1 MQFPRKAAQAIHALV
16 IATMVAGCT
25 LPRSGPTTREILSG
39 GDNPEI
45 GLHIVNVTPA
55 VAAATHYS
63 EPLGFGPDFTGAG
76 LLGADVIRAGDTLS
90 VAVWENVDAGLLAG
104 VGQKVTAVDQLQVDQ
119 AGNIFMPYV
128 GQIEAAGR
136 TPEQLRTEITRSLA
150 PQTPDPQV
158 EVRRIAGDGS
168 TVSVLGAVASAGVYP
183 IEAPTRRLSSMLAR
197 AGGVGIEPDIAQIRV
212 ERNGRVGRVWLQDL
226 YDTPAYDIALRGG
239 DKIIVEQDRRAFT
252 ALGATE
258 QQARVNFT
266 KPNMSAIEAI
276 AAAGGLDGDAADPT
290 GIFVFRAERADVAS
304 RVLGGASVSG
314 PQRMAYVMNLTKPE
328 GMFAARE
335 FTIRD
340 EDTVYITE
348 APFKA
353 WRQIIGLTATTVA
366 LGGSVA
372 AISSR

>member
-1 MQFPRKAAQAIHALV
+1 MQFPRKAAQAVSALV
-16 IATMVAGCT
+16 IAAMVAGCT

-39 GDNPEI
+39 GDNPAI
-45 GLHIVNVTPA
+45 GLHIVSVTPA

-63 EPLGFGPDFTGAG
+63 EPLGFGSDFTGAG

-290 GIFVFRAERADVAS
+290 GIFVFRSERADVAS
-304 RVLGGASVSG
+304 RVLGGVAVSG
-314 PQRMAYVMNLTKPE
+314 PQRMAYVMNLTEPE

-372 AISSR
+372 AIASR

>member
-1 MQFPRKAAQAIHALV
+1 MQFPRKAAQAVSALV

-39 GDNPEI
+39 GDNPAI
-45 GLHIVNVTPA
+45 GLHIVSVTPA

-63 EPLGFGPDFTGAG
+63 EPLGFGSDFTGAG

-168 TVSVLGAVASAGVYP
+168 TVSVLGAVASAGSGGADRALAFGAMP
-183 IEAPTRRLSSMLAR
+183 WSGALSAPGRSRTSAMREVPAR
-197 AGGVGIEPDIAQIRV
+197 SGTGSG
-212 ERNGRVGRVWLQDL
+212 
-226 YDTPAYDIALRGG
+226 
-239 DKIIVEQDRRAFT
+239 
-252 ALGATE
+252 
-258 QQARVNFT
+258 
-266 KPNMSAIEAI
+266 I
-276 AAAGGLDGDAADPT
+276 AAAVA
-290 GIFVFRAERADVAS
+290 RALSGRGWPVPS
-304 RVLGGASVSG
+304 RVSTAAS
-314 PQRMAYVMNLTKPE
+314 A
-328 GMFAARE
+328 
-335 FTIRD
+335 
-340 EDTVYITE
+340 
-348 APFKA
+348 
-353 WRQIIGLTATTVA
+353 
-366 LGGSVA
+366 
-372 AISSR
+372 

>member
-1 MQFPRKAAQAIHALV
+1 M
-16 IATMVAGCT
+16 
-25 LPRSGPTTREILSG
+25 
-39 GDNPEI
+39 
-45 GLHIVNVTPA
+45 
-55 VAAATHYS
+55 
-63 EPLGFGPDFTGAG
+63 
-76 LLGADVIRAGDTLS
+76 
-90 VAVWENVDAGLLAG
+90 
-104 VGQKVTAVDQLQVDQ
+104 
-119 AGNIFMPYV
+119 
-128 GQIEAAGR
+128 
-136 TPEQLRTEITRSLA
+136 
-150 PQTPDPQV
+150 
-158 EVRRIAGDGS
+158 RRIAGDGS

-290 GIFVFRAERADVAS
+290 GIFVFRSERADVAS
-304 RVLGGASVSG
+304 RVLGGVAVSG
-314 PQRMAYVMNLTKPE
+314 PQRMAYVMNLTEPE

-372 AISSR
+372 AIASR